1 MKAVDQSINFCKYLS
16 KRNAG
21 NFIANFVTSFLKK
34 NEGPFSTCPVKK
46 VSYYLRIRYQNSKD
60 FVKSLRRNFLNI
72 FSQGLYSLRNL
83 TLNTENLDM
92 PVLQQAMGPYKN
104 VIVVLE
110 SGYMIKEQKKMITI
124 FNVTYTGRIKV
135 IN

>member
-1 MKAVDQSINFCKYLS
+1 M
-16 KRNAG
+16 
-21 NFIANFVTSFLKK
+21 
-34 NEGPFSTCPVKK
+34 
-46 VSYYLRIRYQNSKD
+46 
-60 FVKSLRRNFLNI
+60 
-72 FSQGLYSLRNL
+72 

-135 IN
+135 VN